1 MLAKQEVTALSEV
14 LRRVY
19 ARRVVDEHQLDD
31 LVQETLA
38 RIVEARPQLGGQEL
52 IGYAIVTARNTLIDA
67 ARRQRDLTGGWPH
80 GVVVVDD
87 PATLAVQSEEAEAV
101 RTALASLSEEDRRAL
116 VAHEVEG
123 QTTGHLAAESGS
135 TPGAIAARLA
145 RLRARARVDYVV
157 ALRNVSLPTERC
169 HDVLVSL
176 SSGLR
181 RRQAEVGAADHL
193 LTCETCA
200 ELAPPVVERRR
211 SLAAILP
218 FFGLPAV
225 LGRARRAM
233 ARHPV
238 LAGGAAAGAAAVVIA
253 GVIGVAGMAGNAD
266 GGDGRS
272 GGTEQAEPVADST
285 HESTSALETS
295 PPAQTTASTAPPAA
309 PPVQTPT
316 PTTAPAPPPP
326 PPPPPAGGSGCQVS
340 DLAGTPLP
348 NGGATDLVALA
359 GTTVSVDGATVEAVP
374 GDAGFWA
381 ACGPA
386 RLWIQVVGLPLG
398 LPAAGQTIGAVGVV
412 ATHGPGYAASVGVTP
427 AEGGGELD
435 QAGVHVEA
443 TGVM

>member
-1 MLAKQEVTALSEV
+1 MLAEQEVTAVSEV

-19 ARRVVDEHQLDD
+19 GRRVVDEHQLDD

-38 RIVEARPQLGGQEL
+38 RIVKARPQLGGQEL
-52 IGYAIVTARNTLIDA
+52 IAYAIVTARNTLITA
-67 ARRQRDLTGGWPH
+67 ARRQRDLDGGLPQ
-80 GVVVVDD
+80 GIVVVDD
-87 PATLAVQSEEAEAV
+87 PAALAVQSEEAQAV

-123 QTTGHLAAESGS
+123 QTTRHLAAESGS

-157 ALRNVSLPTERC
+157 ALRNVSLPTEQC

-181 RRQAEVGAADHL
+181 RRQAELAAADHL
-193 LTCETCA
+193 LTCQTCA

-211 SLAAILP
+211 SLAAIVP

-225 LGRARRAM
+225 LGRARRAL

-253 GVIGVAGMAGNAD
+253 GVIGVAGMAGNGD

-272 GGTEQAEPVADST
+272 GETEQAEPVA
-285 HESTSALETS
+285 ESTSTSETG
-295 PPAQTTASTAPPAA
+295 PPAQTTVSAAPPAA
-309 PPVQTPT
+309 LRCKHRRRPPHPRLHHRRHLRRVP
-316 PTTAPAPPPP
+316 
-326 PPPPPAGGSGCQVS
+326 SGCQVS
-340 DLAGTPLP
+340 DPAGNPLP
-348 NGGATDLVALA
+348 LGGPADLVALT
-359 GTTVSVDGATVEAVP
+359 GTAVSVDGATVEAVP

-386 RLWIQVVGLPLG
+386 RLWIQVVGLPIG